1 MEKTFIQEMQQKL
14 EEEQQRLR
22 KELGEQG
29 KKEKS
34 GKDSF
39 TPTFPEFGSEEDDQ
53 AAEVATYEDRLSI
66 DRDLEKELQDVDRA
80 LAAIEAGTYGVCSVC
95 QLEIDAERLRALP
108 TAFTCKQHMNED
120 V

>member
-1 MEKTFIQEMQQKL
+1 MKIALIQEMQTKL
-14 EEEQQRLR
+14 EEEQRRLR

-29 KKEKS
+29 KEERH

-80 LAAIEAGTYGVCSVC
+80 LAGVDAGTYGTCSVC
-95 QLEIDAERLRALP
+95 NLEIDEDRLRAMP
-108 TAFTCKQHMNED
+108 TAHTCKRHMNEAA
-120 V
+120 